1 MLHGLWNN
9 RSGPLERT
17 GASNLSVWRQDFKV
31 TAAILV
37 ETLSFILLREVNTGQ
52 KQKKKLK
59 NFSRLRSSMR
69 YLWALSI
76 FQRES
81 IWEAEGTQFPGAY
94 VGISVCLYPSTY
106 LPTYHL
112 STYTYYTYLCMY
124 FYIYLIYCMFYIFYI
139 CIIYIIYYICIYI
152 SQTAGLSSISN
163 KKNHICLKLVCF
175 YIIWILSEHSAYIS
189 SPFQFPGHF

>member
-1 MLHGLWNN
+1 MLRRPWNN
-9 RSGPLERT
+9 RSGPLGRT
-17 GASNLSVWRQDFKV
+17 GTSNLSVWRQDFKV

-37 ETLSFILLREVNTGQ
+37 KTLSFILLREVNTGQ

-69 YLWALSI
+69 YLWALSV

-81 IWEAEGTQFPGAY
+81 IWEAEGTQFPGTY
-94 VGISVCLYPSTY
+94 IGISVCLYPSTY

-112 STYTYYTYLCMY
+112 STYTYYIYLCMY
-124 FYIYLIYCMFYIFYI
+124 FYIYISYIVCFIYFIYVSYIS
-139 CIIYIIYYICIYI
+139 YICIYI
-152 SQTAGLSSISN
+152 SQTAGFSSISN
-163 KKNHICLKLVCF
+163 KKNHICLKLACF
-175 YIIWILSEHSAYIS
+175 YITWILSEHSAYLS